1 MVSGIVCKYPS
12 LRSLSKT
19 LTYYKDNMPYNDA
32 LNIIGEIRN
41 TDSVSADFIKV
52 VATFYDGT
60 NSTLGS
66 DFTYTDPNDL
76 DPGQSAPF
84 EMNAGIFQEPAS

>member
-1 MVSGIVCKYPS
+1 
-12 LRSLSKT
+12 
-19 LTYYKDNMPYNDA
+19 MPYNDA

-84 EMNAGIFQEPAS
+84 EMNAGIFRNLPVDDIRYVNSMSSGNRLTVEV